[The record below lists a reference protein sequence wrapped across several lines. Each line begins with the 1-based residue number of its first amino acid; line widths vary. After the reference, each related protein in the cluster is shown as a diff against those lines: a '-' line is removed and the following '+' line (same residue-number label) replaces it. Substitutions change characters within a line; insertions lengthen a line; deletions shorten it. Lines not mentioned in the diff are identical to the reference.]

1 MDSDEILVSDDAGIR
16 TITLNRPDRLNALTG
31 SIMAP
36 LADACMSVLSTEAIL
51 ARLNDEY
58 LTKRLI
64 ISPLLDEDAQAK
76 AGQAAIDVRLG
87 FDFCLV
93 TASRFGS
100 ISEFD
105 GDQQGASFSQL
116 YRGEFVSLGNS
127 ITIHPHQFFLAQTLE
142 YLRLPPDLM
151 AYVVG
156 RSTWGRLGL
165 IVATAVGIH
174 PGFAGSLTLELRNL
188 GENPLE
194 LFPGQAIAQLFFHK
208 VTNSDGNAS
217 EESVPDTQY
226 VGAVDMV
233 PKKISDKATYEKLN
247 KIRKKA

>member
-1 MDSDEILVSDDAGIR
+1 VSA
-16 TITLNRPDRLNALTG
+16 
-31 SIMAP
+31 
-36 LADACMSVLSTEAIL
+36 LSTEAVL
-51 ARLNDEY
+51 ARLNEKD
-58 LTKRLI
+58 LARRLI
-64 ISPLLDEDAQAK
+64 ISPLLDEKSQAK
-76 AGQAAIDVRLG
+76 AGQAAVDVRLG

-105 GDQQGASFSQL
+105 GEKQGASFETL
-116 YRGEFVSLGNS
+116 YRREFVPLGNS

-188 GENPLE
+188 GENPLT
-194 LFPGQAIAQLFFHK
+194 LFPGQAIAQLFFHT
-208 VTNSDGNAS
+208 VENSKGKPS
-217 EESVPDTQY
+217 TESAPDAQY
-226 VGAVDMV
+226 VGTVDMV
-233 PKKISDKATYEKLN
+233 PKKLSDAATYEKLKKLKN
-247 KIRKKA
+247 KP